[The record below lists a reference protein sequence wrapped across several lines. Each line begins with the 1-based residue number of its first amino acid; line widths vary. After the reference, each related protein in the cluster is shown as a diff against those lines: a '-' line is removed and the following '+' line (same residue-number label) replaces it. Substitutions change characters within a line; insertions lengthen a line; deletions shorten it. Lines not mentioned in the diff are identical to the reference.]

1 MSKNWAICIGINRY
15 YRTKPLKYAVN
26 DAVAVRDFFQNE
38 VKFDEVYY
46 FSDNSPDIPT
56 PEGAL
61 KSEPT
66 RNNLRYFFRK
76 RFPQRPLQD
85 GDNVWLFFAGH
96 GRLHDGKDYLMPV
109 DVDPD
114 DIEGSALKLS
124 DINGCLRAWGADN
137 IVLLLDACREDGSRG
152 MEGIGTDLQPGIVT
166 FYSCS
171 PRQSSYEIDELKQGA
186 FTHALLEGM
195 RLQGANSRATV
206 QRLDQ
211 YLKHQVPKLSEQY
224 QKPIQTPYTSV
235 EPLSKNCLIL
245 LPGHARLED
254 VEALKS
260 NAREAELENDLSLA
274 HRLWVRVSAASP
286 ADADA
291 IRAFGR
297 IAVKQAQQSVTPPA
311 AAPSATAGS
320 RSVTE
325 VAESAPY
332 APPAAPPTVTKQPP
346 TFPFE
351 TVTVDA
357 KGNITQREQ
366 RRAEYRRQNLG
377 QGVNLD
383 LVVIP
388 GGTFQMGSPDGE
400 GYDSEKPQHSVT
412 VKPFLMGKYPVTQAQ
427 WQAVAAL
434 PKVERALA
442 ATPSNFKGNNRPVEK
457 VNWDMAIEFCQRLS
471 KHAGRE
477 YRLPSEA
484 EWEYACRT
492 GTNTPFHFGKTLTSD
507 LANYYANSTYGDGP
521 TGQYRKQTTEVGS
534 FPANAFGFYDMHGNV
549 WEWCLDHGHE
559 SYDGAPTD
567 GSAWTKG
574 GDSSQRLLRGGS
586 WFSNPVNCRSANRYR
601 VARGNLFSYVGF
613 RIVSSASWTL

>member
-56 PEGAL
+56 PEGPI

-76 RFPQRPLQD
+76 RFPQRPLTD

-96 GRLHDGKDYLMPV
+96 GRLHEGKDYLMPI

-114 DIEGSALKLS
+114 DIEDTALELS
-124 DINGCLRAWGADN
+124 DITGCLRAWGADN

-152 MEGIGTDLQPGIVT
+152 MAGIGTDLQPGIVT

-171 PRQSSYEIDELKQGA
+171 PRQSSYEIDALQQGA
-186 FTHALLEGM
+186 FTHALLEGI

-211 YLKHQVPKLSEQY
+211 YLQDEVPKLGKRY
-224 QKPIQTPYTSV
+224 QKEIQNPYTAV

-245 LPGHARLED
+245 LPDRARLED
-254 VEALKS
+254 VVALKS
-260 NAREAELENDLSLA
+260 NAQGAELDNDLALA
-274 HRLWVRVSAASP
+274 EKLWDRVLVASP
-286 ADADA
+286 GDRDARRA
-291 IRAFGR
+291 IRR
-297 IAVKQAQQSVTPPA
+297 IAVKQFQQQSSTPVPV
-311 AAPSATAGS
+311 PDTASS

-332 APPAAPPTVTKQPP
+332 AESDATPTVKKTAP
-346 TFPFE
+346 TFTFE

-357 KGNITQREQ
+357 KGNITKRAQRQ
-366 RRAEYRRQNLG
+366 AEYRRQNLG
-377 QGVNLD
+377 QGVHLD
-383 LVVIP
+383 LVMIP
-388 GGTFQMGSPDGE
+388 GGTFQMGSADGE
-400 GYDSEKPQHSVT
+400 GDSDERPRHQVT
-412 VKPFLMGKYPVTQAQ
+412 VKPFLIGKYPVTKAQ
-427 WQAVAAL
+427 WKAVAAL
-434 PKVERALA
+434 PKVKRDLKPDPAR
-442 ATPSNFKGNNRPVEK
+442 FKGANHPVEQ
-457 VNWDMAIEFCQRLS
+457 VDWDMATEFCERLS
-471 KHAGRE
+471 KHTGRE

-484 EWEYACRT
+484 EWEYACRA
-492 GTNTPFHFGKTLTSD
+492 GTSTPFHFGKTLTSD
-507 LANYYANSTYGDGP
+507 LANYDANYTYGDGP
-521 TGQYRKQTTEVGS
+521 KGNYRNQTTDVGS
-534 FPANAFGFYDMHGNV
+534 FPANAFGLHDMHGNV
-549 WEWCLDHGHE
+549 WEWCLDHWHE
-559 SYDGAPTD
+559 NYDGAPTD

-574 GDSSQRLLRGGS
+574 GYDTKPLLRGGS
-586 WFSNPVNCRSANRYR
+586 WYNNPGSCRSALR
-601 VARGNLFSYVGF
+601 VRLARDNIFNDVGF
-613 RIVSSASWTL
+613 RIVSSASWTP